1 MVVKRRVELTWENGW
16 TRLQNL
22 STMYSLYQPIR
33 VWSAHAADT
42 ETLFVRTRG
51 RWHCTFASLVF
62 MPGYEVL
69 THHSESVCQTTSVV
83 EEDDD
88 RRDDDRIDEMFDAIR
103 PEFETNHENPPTPE
117 VQKFF
122 NILRASEELL
132 HEHMTVSVIDFMTRL
147 MAIKSK
153 FIFSNNYY
161 KKLLNLISDILP
173 NNHKMQR
180 DMY

>member
-1 MVVKRRVELTWENGW
+1 
-16 TRLQNL
+16 
-22 STMYSLYQPIR
+22 
-33 VWSAHAADT
+33 
-42 ETLFVRTRG
+42 
-51 RWHCTFASLVF
+51 

-69 THHSESVCQTTSVV
+69 THQSESVCQTTSVV

-103 PEFETNHENPPTPE
+103 PEFETNHENPPTSE